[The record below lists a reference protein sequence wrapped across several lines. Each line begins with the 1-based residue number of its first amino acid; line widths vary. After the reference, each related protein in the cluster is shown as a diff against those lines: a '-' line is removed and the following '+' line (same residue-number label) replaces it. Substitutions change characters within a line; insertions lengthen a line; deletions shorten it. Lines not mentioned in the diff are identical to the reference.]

1 MATEQKT
8 SDLIGLGYFGEGT
21 YITIL
26 RRRMSRSFEF
36 DGDGFRP
43 CRLTICYIW
52 AQALCLESTHLYK
65 SNSSSACKEYTALPL
80 SDILIHSTFV
90 TLAVCMQQTFLSLVV
105 DPIAQISCLYGRTSF
120 GRVMPSLFQ

>member
-1 MATEQKT
+1 MTMMFGG
-8 SDLIGLGYFGEGT
+8 DGLLWYSIFVSR
-21 YITIL
+21 IL
-26 RRRMSRSFEF
+26 DVFSMFAQWSFEF
-36 DGDGFRP
+36 DRDGFRP
-43 CRLTICYIW
+43 CRLTICNIW
-52 AQALCLESTHLYK
+52 AQVVCLGSTHLYK